1 MKIVVIKKIFNI
13 LTKRPNRLL
22 KKDFYLRVKRILA
35 SSLIYK
41 TLPPSH
47 HPRLYFDV
55 TVLSLFDNK
64 TGVQRVIRSVYEELK
79 ILLYDRYEII
89 PVSCTA
95 FTNGFQAL
103 EEIGTA
109 KRKKFRLIQYKISPK
124 KGDVFLSLE
133 QAFVEHLSQEK
144 TFREMKREGCR
155 VILTVYDLL
164 PLQLPQCFPP
174 EVEEIFEKWLSV
186 TSNFAE
192 YLCDSRTVEKDLIDF
207 LSEKKLKLNN
217 SYWFY
222 PGSNFVQNV
231 STSGITAQQSLYLRN
246 LKKFKYNFLMVGT
259 IEPRKGHA
267 IILDLFTYLW
277 EVEKD
282 NVSLTFIGKEGWMV
296 RDLID
301 NFKKTKYFN
310 QNFYWFNDASDSFLD
325 QCYKQTDA
333 VIVASLNEG
342 YGLPILEAA
351 QRNCRIIA
359 NDIPIFREVAPK
371 ECYFL
376 NLTTPAIALKQ
387 LQEWLKKPSSICQTS
402 KTKTWKESTAQIIGK
417 TNLI

>member
-1 MKIVVIKKIFNI
+1 
-13 LTKRPNRLL
+13 
-22 KKDFYLRVKRILA
+22 
-35 SSLIYK
+35 
-41 TLPPSH
+41 
-47 HPRLYFDV
+47 
-55 TVLSLFDNK
+55 
-64 TGVQRVIRSVYEELK
+64 
-79 ILLYDRYEII
+79 
-89 PVSCTA
+89 
-95 FTNGFQAL
+95 
-103 EEIGTA
+103 
-109 KRKKFRLIQYKISPK
+109 
-124 KGDVFLSLE
+124 
-133 QAFVEHLSQEK
+133 
-144 TFREMKREGCR
+144 
-155 VILTVYDLL
+155 
-164 PLQLPQCFPP
+164 
-174 EVEEIFEKWLSV
+174 
-186 TSNFAE
+186 
-192 YLCDSRTVEKDLIDF
+192 DSRTVEKDLIDF